1 MPTISAVFPSWA
13 KDCGNSMKFVA
24 KYFDE
29 LTTAELYEILKS
41 RAEVFFLEQKIFCLD
56 MDDVDYKSRH
66 CFIEDGGR
74 VIAYLRAYFKD
85 GDDTAVHMGRVLTLN
100 HGMGHGARLMQES
113 IADIKESMKCERI
126 CLDSQK
132 HAIGFYEKLGFCV
145 VSDEFL
151 EEGVVHVCMELVL

>member
-1 MPTISAVFPSWA
+1 MNFT
-13 KDCGNSMKFVA
+13 A

-56 MDDVDYKSRH
+56 MDNVDYRSRH

-74 VIAYLRAYFKD
+74 VIAYLRAYYGED
-85 GDDTAVHMGRVLTLN
+85 DDTAVHMGRVLTLD
-100 HGMGHGARLMQES
+100 HGMGFGARLMRES
-113 IADIKESMKCERI
+113 IADIKKNMKCERI

-151 EEGVVHVCMELVL
+151 EEGVVHVCMELDL